1 MTLQE
6 QYNLIKKGKGHKGVF
21 LNEAKLRYPNLLRP
35 AATYEEAVKTLNSK
49 NIIKENIYYPQVLG
63 NEGGTQKES
72 WELKFRSFLNEEEEN
87 IKADAKKTDK
97 SVEDALANAYDSS
110 DLENLD
116 NVSFQQLLK
125 GVYFEAQQTPDKSL
139 EDLIKIVGKNLAK
152 DQLHYVKNGQ
162 FGMDGVGYETQ
173 KSDEV
178 SGKSASSGF
187 GEKTIDKKEPEELKE
202 SLNEK
207 NDGQIT
213 WAYDYRNDDDEKEET
228 EAERKN
234 RLKWQDRD
242 ARDDEEWKE
251 RMADRMME
259 EETLDDMDVKEG
271 IDIYGEDEDGEKT
284 LDIEKIKNTIESN
297 PRFEEFKEWP
307 NWMEKFQEYLDE
319 LGHGFSPEDGYDD
332 ITSED
337 LIDDALAY
345 IENSQDG
352 EGEELNES
360 EDDGINQG
368 GEDPGDGP
376 NPWEDPNYGF
386 TDDDEDGENEIPMEE
401 EEQEEPKKTT
411 KVKKETLET
420 RLAAIEREGA
430 AVTLEAKIQHLQTEM
445 DTKNERLNMIGEN
458 QDLADL
464 VDGKKLKEMQRE
476 IKVLGKRNDK
486 LKKMYEKMTGKAY
499 VQQEIVDEAEDGVEE
514 GKAKTYDEKLADDDK
529 KRKGFTPQKVET
541 GKPRSPIQERRLF
554 RRK

>member
-1 MTLQE
+1 MKTLQE

-35 AATYEEAVKTLNSK
+35 AATFEEAVKTLNSK

-178 SGKSASSGF
+178 SGKSSTSGY
-187 GEKTIDKKEPEELKE
+187 GEKTIDKKEPAELKE
-202 SLNEK
+202 SMF
-207 NDGQIT
+207 
-213 WAYDYRNDDDEKEET
+213 R
-228 EAERKN
+228 
-234 RLKWQDRD
+234 
-242 ARDDEEWKE
+242 
-251 RMADRMME
+251 

-297 PRFEEFKEWP
+297 PRFDEFKEYP
-307 NWMEKFQEYLDE
+307 DWMVKFKEYLEE
-319 LGHGFSPEDGYDD
+319 LGHGFSPEDGYEDV
-332 ITSED
+332 TSDD
-337 LIDDALAY
+337 LIDDALSY
-345 IENSQDG
+345 IENAEG
-352 EGEELNES
+352 GEELNEEMYDLIRDLESALGRGYDKDDVEEYLGRSLSDYEES
-360 EDDGINQG
+360 ELFGRRRRYEGLNESEEENSSDNI
-368 GEDPGDGP
+368 
-376 NPWEDPNYGF
+376 WEDPNFG
-386 TDDDEDGENEIPMEE
+386 DDGSEDEEIPMEE
-401 EEQEEPKKTT
+401 KETDKEEPKKTT

-499 VQQEIVDEAEDGVEE
+499 VQQEIVDESS
-514 GKAKTYDEKLADDDK
+514 DDDVDEALSPEERKEQSKHEYGVK
-529 KRKGFTPQKVET
+529 KQIKQEVKPTPK
-541 GKPRSPIQERRLF
+541 SPIQERRLF

>member
-1 MTLQE
+1 MKTLQD
-6 QYNLIKKGKGHKGVF
+6 QYNLIKKGLGHKGVF

-35 AATYEEAVKTLNSK
+35 AATFEEAVKTLNSK

-72 WELKFRSFLNEEEEN
+72 WELKFSGFLNEEEEN

-116 NVSFQQLLK
+116 NLSFQQLLK

-187 GEKTIDKKEPEELKE
+187 GEKTVDKKEPKELKE
-202 SLNEK
+202 DLNYS
-207 NDGQIT
+207 QIG
-213 WAYDYRNDDDEKEET
+213 
-228 EAERKN
+228 
-234 RLKWQDRD
+234 
-242 ARDDEEWKE
+242 
-251 RMADRMME
+251 
-259 EETLDDMDVKEG
+259 EETLDDMTE
-271 IDIYGEDEDGEKT
+271 
-284 LDIEKIKNTIESN
+284 
-297 PRFEEFKEWP
+297 
-307 NWMEKFQEYLDE
+307 
-319 LGHGFSPEDGYDD
+319 
-332 ITSED
+332 ED
-337 LIDDALAY
+337 L
-345 IENSQDG
+345 
-352 EGEELNES
+352 
-360 EDDGINQG
+360 
-368 GEDPGDGP
+368 
-376 NPWEDPNYGF
+376 
-386 TDDDEDGENEIPMEE
+386 E
-401 EEQEEPKKTT
+401 EEQKEPKKTT

-541 GKPRSPIQERRLF
+541 EKPGSPIQERRLI

>member
-1 MTLQE
+1 MKTLQD
-6 QYNLIKKGKGHKGVF
+6 QYNLIKKGLGHKGVF

-35 AATYEEAVKTLNSK
+35 AATFEEAVKTLNSK

-72 WELKFRSFLNEEEEN
+72 WELKFSGFLNEEEEN

-116 NVSFQQLLK
+116 NLSFQQLLK

-187 GEKTIDKKEPEELKE
+187 GEKTVDKKEPKELKE
-202 SLNEK
+202 DLNYS
-207 NDGQIT
+207 QIG
-213 WAYDYRNDDDEKEET
+213 
-228 EAERKN
+228 
-234 RLKWQDRD
+234 
-242 ARDDEEWKE
+242 
-251 RMADRMME
+251 
-259 EETLDDMDVKEG
+259 EETLDDMTE
-271 IDIYGEDEDGEKT
+271 
-284 LDIEKIKNTIESN
+284 
-297 PRFEEFKEWP
+297 
-307 NWMEKFQEYLDE
+307 
-319 LGHGFSPEDGYDD
+319 
-332 ITSED
+332 ED
-337 LIDDALAY
+337 L
-345 IENSQDG
+345 
-352 EGEELNES
+352 
-360 EDDGINQG
+360 
-368 GEDPGDGP
+368 
-376 NPWEDPNYGF
+376 
-386 TDDDEDGENEIPMEE
+386 E
-401 EEQEEPKKTT
+401 EEQKEPKKTT

-541 GKPRSPIQERRLF
+541 EKPGSPIQERRLF

>member
-63 NEGGTQKES
+63 NEGGTQKEP
-72 WELKFRSFLNEEEEN
+72 WELKFKAFLTEEEEN
-87 IKADAKKTDK
+87 IKAEAKKTDK

-110 DLENLD
+110 DIENLD
-116 NVSFQQLLK
+116 NLSFQQLLK

-139 EDLIKIVGKNLAK
+139 DDLIKIVGKNLAK

-162 FGMDGVGYETQ
+162 FGIDGVGYETQ

-187 GEKTIDKKEPEELKE
+187 GEKTVDKKEPEELKE
-202 SLNEK
+202 SMF
-207 NDGQIT
+207 G
-213 WAYDYRNDDDEKEET
+213 
-228 EAERKN
+228 
-234 RLKWQDRD
+234 
-242 ARDDEEWKE
+242 
-251 RMADRMME
+251 
-259 EETLDDMDVKEG
+259 EETLDDMPVKEG

-284 LDIEKIKNTIESN
+284 LDIEKIKNVIESN
-297 PRFEEFKEWP
+297 PRFEEFKEYP
-307 NWMEKFQEYLDE
+307 DWMPKFQEYLDE
-319 LGHGFSPEDGYDD
+319 LEHGFSPEDGYEDV
-332 ITSED
+332 TSDD
-337 LIDDALAY
+337 LIDDALGY
-345 IENSQDG
+345 IENA

-360 EDDGINQG
+360 EEEKTSDNV
-368 GEDPGDGP
+368 
-376 NPWEDPNYGF
+376 WEDPNFG
-386 TDDDEDGENEIPMEE
+386 DDGNGDEEMPIEEEPEE

-430 AVTLEAKIQHLQTEM
+430 AVTLEAKIEHLQAEM

-514 GKAKTYDEKLADDDK
+514 GKERTYDEKLADDNR
-529 KRKGFTPQKVET
+529 KRKRFTPQKVET
-541 GKPRSPIQERRLF
+541 KKPRSPIQERRLF